1 MEEKKKYLEHHW
13 ILAQK
18 ELDQEKVLR
27 EKQQI
32 ESKEEFDRAVADE
45 KEKYVRVEK
54 DHEQRIA
61 DLKKAHA
68 KQCDELCR
76 EILKANLEADRLHS
90 QLKDNGV
97 EPRKARLFTEGTSTG
112 PNLPLIPI
120 IGAVVLLVRVFFVR
134 EKRLHWFQV
143 WQDSNHH
150 FFLFYTSFLP
160 RIFCKKIC
168 CRYLFF

>member
-27 EKQQI
+27 QKQQV
-32 ESKEEFDRAVADE
+32 ESKEEFDRTLAEE
-45 KEKYVRVEK
+45 KEKVTRAEK

-97 EPRKARLFTEGTSTG
+97 TPRKARLFTEGSS
-112 PNLPLIPI
+112 NKSDLPLIPI
-120 IGAVVLLVRVFFVR
+120 IGTVVLVVSFPL
-134 EKRLHWFQV
+134 
-143 WQDSNHH
+143 
-150 FFLFYTSFLP
+150 LF
-160 RIFCKKIC
+160 
-168 CRYLFF
+168 